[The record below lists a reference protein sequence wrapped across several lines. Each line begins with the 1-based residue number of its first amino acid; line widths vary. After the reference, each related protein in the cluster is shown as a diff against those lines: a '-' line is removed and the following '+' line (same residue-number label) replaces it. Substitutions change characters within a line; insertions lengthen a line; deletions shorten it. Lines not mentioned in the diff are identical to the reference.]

1 MKIQESYLPDDITI
15 NTDGTIKTTKD
26 RQKEH
31 IQASYGEKEPIP
43 QAHPAHIQKFDAF
56 LEEYQEDINKIVG
69 KHRGVNHL
77 LSHEEVIS
85 EVNLSFIKKRDEL
98 IFHFGADFEQT
109 NFRKLAF
116 SFVRNVC
123 RWSYGKLAKN
133 NYVKRR
139 QDNTFYTE
147 DGPKTTFEHA
157 VDRIGEEESFYEN
170 FDRNEK
176 CQFLMKMI
184 KEYTGILTDAEIK
197 VLSMMEKGM
206 NQYEMSEE
214 TGVTRQAI
222 SVMSI
227 KIFEKIRAH
236 FTVDVIH
243 DNSYEAVSKGYE
255 SIKNFFSLTH
265 GYIPMQDK
273 DKPILKKF
281 LLANAKL
288 YRAPEMST
296 KFLKGKY
303 SKQQILSF
311 AVKNR
316 LGFCLVKA
324 KPDPLSQSQC
334 DSILQL
340 AKEGKTTHQI
350 ASILKLPIHRV
361 SGKRGF
367 FVRQGLIPRVPTWK
381 RSGVKK
387 PSSDS

>member
-31 IQASYGEKEPIP
+31 IQANYGEKEPIP
-43 QAHPAHIQKFDAF
+43 QAHPAHIKKFDTF
-56 LEEYQEDINKIVG
+56 LEKYQEDINKIIG
-69 KHRGVNHL
+69 KHRGTNHL
-77 LSHEEVIS
+77 MSHEELVS

-98 IFHFGADFEQT
+98 IFKFNADFEQT
-109 NFRKLAF
+109 DFRKLAYA
-116 SFVRNVC
+116 FVTNIC

-139 QDNTFYTE
+139 QDNTFHTE

-255 SIKNFFSLTH
+255 SIKNFFSLTD
-265 GYIPMQDK
+265 GYTPMQDE
-273 DKPILKKF
+273 DKPTLKKF
-281 LLANAKL
+281 LLSNAKR
-288 YRAPEMST
+288 YST
-296 KFLKGKY
+296 QDISQKFLKGKY

-311 AVKNR
+311 AVKNH
-316 LGFCLVKA
+316 LAFCLVKA
-324 KPDPLSQSQC
+324 KPAPLSQPQC

-340 AKEGKTTHQI
+340 AKEGKTTQEI
-350 ASILKLPIHRV
+350 ASILKLPVPRV

-381 RSGVKK
+381 RSGVRK
-387 PSSDS
+387 P